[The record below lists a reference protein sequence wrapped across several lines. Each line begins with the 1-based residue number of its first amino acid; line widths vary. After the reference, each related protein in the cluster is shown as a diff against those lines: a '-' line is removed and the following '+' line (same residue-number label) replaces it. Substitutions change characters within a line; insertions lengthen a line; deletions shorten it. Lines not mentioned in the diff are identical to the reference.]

1 MSLISTNDCSV
12 PERLLQNFKA
22 FILLAVF
29 TVGTLNVFAQTIDSC
44 DDFTAGAGAAWPY
57 VLTATTVADGEA
69 SQSEQTFTMNV
80 TSLPDGGANFR
91 VFKTTA
97 NGSNYFGNLTALQLG
112 NNTFTVAAV
121 DFNRAVKFQ
130 FSSGE
135 VGFSALS
142 VNGIAS
148 GCEVSPPSP
157 TSTVGQCGDFVSG
170 SVAAWPY
177 ILEAA
182 LLTDGASSQE
192 AQTFTM
198 NVTSVPDGGANF
210 RVFKTTANG
219 GNYFG
224 NLTAVQEGVNTI
236 TVAAVNLIGQL
247 NSSFQAET

>member
-97 NGSNYFGNLTALQLG
+97 NGSNYFGNLTALQPVSYTHL
-112 NNTFTVAAV
+112 
-121 DFNRAVKFQ
+121 RAH
-130 FSSGE
+130 
-135 VGFSALS
+135 
-142 VNGIAS
+142 
-148 GCEVSPPSP
+148 
-157 TSTVGQCGDFVSG
+157 
-170 SVAAWPY
+170 
-177 ILEAA
+177 
-182 LLTDGASSQE
+182 
-192 AQTFTM
+192 
-198 NVTSVPDGGANF
+198 
-210 RVFKTTANG
+210 
-219 GNYFG
+219 
-224 NLTAVQEGVNTI
+224 
-236 TVAAVNLIGQL
+236 
-247 NSSFQAET
+247 ET